1 MEMKRKRC
9 MVKNRY
15 GWVVIL
21 VLLTLIAAACGGN
34 DKKNSGG
41 AAPGES
47 GTVEPTSL
55 FPPTWTP
62 VPTLTPAPRAT
73 IEYTYEPPTQ
83 PPMSPFPTRGPLTP
97 GPTLAPGQT
106 QASGAGGPSAGIT
119 MTLTAD
125 KINAILIQ
133 QFNTLTSYL
142 EGTPDIQFQEGQLR
156 VGLTVFTTPADRS
169 TARPIV
175 IESGA
180 AVEDGYIRLNLQQ
193 VYFVDDNT
201 PYEDA
206 VTGYLLGTVE
216 TAVNDLVRQLY
227 LDQYPDNP
235 NYTVTGLTITPQGI
249 VVEVMPQG

>member
-1 MEMKRKRC
+1 

-34 DKKNSGG
+34 DKKNSGAT

-62 VPTLTPAPRAT
+62 APTLTPAPRAT

-83 PPMSPFPTRGPLTP
+83 PPMSPFPTRGPVTP
-97 GPTLAPGQT
+97 RPTLAPGQT
-106 QASGAGGPSAGIT
+106 QASTSAGSPT
-119 MTLTAD
+119 AFAMTLTAD
-125 KINAILIQ
+125 KISAILIP
-133 QFNTLTSYL
+133 QFVTLTSYL
-142 EGTPDIQFQEGQLR
+142 EGTPDIQFQEGQVR

-180 AVEDGYIRLNLQQ
+180 TVENGYIRLNLQQ
-193 VYFVDDNT
+193 VYFADNST
-201 PYEDA
+201 PFDNA

-227 LDQYPDNP
+227 LDQYPNDP
-235 NYTVTGLTITPQGI
+235 HYTVTGLTITPQGI

>member
-1 MEMKRKRC
+1 

-34 DKKNSGG
+34 DKKNSGAT

-47 GTVEPTSL
+47 GTLEPTSL

-73 IEYTYEPPTQ
+73 IEYTYEPPTE
-83 PPMSPFPTRGPLTP
+83 PPMSPFPTRGPVTP
-97 GPTLAPGQT
+97 RPTRAPGDT
-106 QASGAGGPSAGIT
+106 QVSPNGGPPSAFT
-119 MTLTAD
+119 VTLTAD
-125 KINAILIQ
+125 RINELLIQ
-133 QFNTLTSYL
+133 QFITLTSYL
-142 EGTPDIQFQEGQLR
+142 QGTPDIQFQEGQIR

-175 IESGA
+175 IETGA
-180 AVEDGYIRLNLQQ
+180 AVENGYIRLNLQR
-193 VYFVDDNT
+193 VYFADDNT
-201 PYEDA
+201 PFDDA

-227 LDQYPDNP
+227 LEQYPGNT

-249 VVEVMPQG
+249 VVEVMPQ